1 MPPRFGAERHISP
14 ATQRRP
20 APVRTE
26 CNVIVTPTSADQ
38 TKPGRARALDPE
50 WNEAIMSV
58 FTCHQ
63 ADAVLDDAA
72 LQTVAGGFD
81 WPLDIN
87 PAYFGPGPPIRWTVF
102 RCRSRR

>member
-1 MPPRFGAERHISP
+1 
-14 ATQRRP
+14 
-20 APVRTE
+20 
-26 CNVIVTPTSADQ
+26 
-38 TKPGRARALDPE
+38 
-50 WNEAIMSV
+50 MSV

-87 PAYFGPGPPIRWTVF
+87 PAYFGPGPAISAGPADPVVGVPPSIPQVIVNWTSEPASGGGSGLSVLGGA
-102 RCRSRR
+102 